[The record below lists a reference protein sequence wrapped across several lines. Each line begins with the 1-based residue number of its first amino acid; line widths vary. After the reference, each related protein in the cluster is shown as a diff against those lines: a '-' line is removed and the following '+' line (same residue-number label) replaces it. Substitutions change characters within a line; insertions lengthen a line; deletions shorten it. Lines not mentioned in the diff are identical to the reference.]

1 MNEQGLISSIKEII
15 EQIEEDTTVPK
26 SIKIKIKHACL
37 LLEDNNFTIS
47 VRIDKSLQ
55 CLDELEEDP
64 NIPTY
69 TRTQIWEIVSRLESI

>member
-1 MNEQGLISSIKEII
+1 MNENLLINSIKDII
-15 EQIEEDTTVPK
+15 EQIEEDTTIPK
-26 SIKIKIKHACL
+26 SIKIKIKHVCL
-37 LLEDNNFTIS
+37 LLEDSNFTVS